1 MAFSERFAIT
11 SHTMAM
17 PYIPTV
23 PFSPDTFF
31 SPTGGM
37 AYIDNKRA
45 KWYPANNAQKDTPMA
60 NSLNLS
66 LTDELRA
73 FIDKNSGDGT
83 LYATPSEFVR
93 DILRRH
99 KAQEEAALVRD
110 AIIEGYQDAIAGRT
124 AEFKGNLKTLLKKA
138 KK

>member
-1 MAFSERFAIT
+1 
-11 SHTMAM
+11 
-17 PYIPTV
+17 
-23 PFSPDTFF
+23 
-31 SPTGGM
+31 
-37 AYIDNKRA
+37 
-45 KWYPANNAQKDTPMA
+45 MA

-73 FIDKNSGDGT
+73 FIDQNSGDGT

-99 KAQEEAALVRD
+99 KLQQEAAQVRS

-124 AEFKGNLKTLLKKA
+124 VEFKGDLANLLKKA
-138 KK
+138 KR

>member
-1 MAFSERFAIT
+1 
-11 SHTMAM
+11 
-17 PYIPTV
+17 
-23 PFSPDTFF
+23 
-31 SPTGGM
+31 
-37 AYIDNKRA
+37 
-45 KWYPANNAQKDTPMA
+45 MA

-73 FIDKNSGDGT
+73 FIDQNSGDGT

-99 KAQEEAALVRD
+99 KAAMEAAHVRD
-110 AIIEGYQDAIAGRT
+110 SIIAGYQDAIAGRSVV
-124 AEFKGNLKTLLKKA
+124 FDGDLPRLLKSV